1 MMSGLNKGN
10 GPGDRD
16 YRLQVTD
23 FGPIA
28 HADVEFRPLTVFL
41 GPSNT
46 GKSYLATLSYALH
59 RYFAT
64 SDDLYWYHSQ
74 QLFRSPGCEPDE
86 LPVSEIRA
94 ELEAWTEAVTEEGDF
109 PRLSSRVIEVVRRE
123 IEKGTGVA
131 DPLRKEIVR
140 TFGTDR
146 MEDLIRRPGSD
157 MAEVV
162 IALPGSADRGSL
174 RYRARISCL
183 ARKPCKSCVA
193 GPADGFSG

>member
-1 MMSGLNKGN
+1 MSSLNKGN

-64 SDDLYWYHSQ
+64 DNDPYLYRFERLIGSSD
-74 QLFRSPGCEPDE
+74 RKPGE

-94 ELEAWTEAVTEEGDF
+94 ELEAWMAAVTYDGDL
-109 PRLSSRVIEVVRRE
+109 PRLPSRVIDVVRHE
-123 IEKGTGVA
+123 IEKGARMA

-146 MEDLIRRPGSD
+146 IEELVR
-157 MAEVV
+157 
-162 IALPGSADRGSL
+162 
-174 RYRARISCL
+174 
-183 ARKPCKSCVA
+183 
-193 GPADGFSG
+193 

>member
-1 MMSGLNKGN
+1 MSGLNKEDGI
-10 GPGDRD
+10 GDRD
-16 YRLQVTD
+16 YRLQVKD

-64 SDDLYWYHSQ
+64 ENEPYWYHFERLIHSSD
-74 QLFRSPGCEPDE
+74 RKPDE

-94 ELEAWTEAVTEEGDF
+94 ELEAWMAAVTEDGDL
-109 PRLSSRVIEVVRRE
+109 PPLTSRVIEVVRRE
-123 IEKGTGVA
+123 IEKGARMA

-140 TFGTDR
+140 TSEPTASR
-146 MEDLIRRPGSD
+146 SS
-157 MAEVV
+157 
-162 IALPGSADRGSL
+162 SADR
-174 RYRARISCL
+174 ARVWRRS
-183 ARKPCKSCVA
+183 
-193 GPADGFSG
+193 